1 MTGQTSELKVEAG
14 PGAFRAMSLAK
25 YGAVCNIPRE
35 QRFQASE
42 LESRCAFISNSKR
55 KFGGQVG
62 LLIFSV

>member
-42 LESRCAFISNSKR
+42 LESRCAFIRFISNSKR
-55 KFGGQVG
+55 KFGARWVC
-62 LLIFSV
+62 